1 MLLYSLQ
8 YSNGFPPQSASTRTL
23 TQPHSAFTRLQMGPF
38 SDPWTCHAFC
48 CLDTHYSS
56 PDFHGVCLHDLGCF
70 DTLFLTARHLLF
82 QCTSFKNFL
91 FCAITWSFIG
101 FTFSLPVFPYWPTRS
116 RKAGTCPILSTS
128 VCPMPVHNRQW
139 MEPRMEVCI
148 KSLIRSH
155 DFVSNPSQRIS
166 AVPIHFV
173 FEVLGGKLW
182 HSSLHPSIPWTP
194 VTEFLSVF
202 VPTYVTHISIHLIH
216 ISILPL
222 PHVQGGVISE
232 SLTTDR
238 LSAYHM
244 QGAPSVPQI

>member
-48 CLDTHYSS
+48 CLNTHYSS

-101 FTFSLPVFPYWPTRS
+101 LHSLCLCFPTGLRDLERQEPVQS
-116 RKAGTCPILSTS
+116 C
-128 VCPMPVHNRQW
+128 
-139 MEPRMEVCI
+139 
-148 KSLIRSH
+148 
-155 DFVSNPSQRIS
+155 
-166 AVPIHFV
+166 
-173 FEVLGGKLW
+173 
-182 HSSLHPSIPWTP
+182 
-194 VTEFLSVF
+194 
-202 VPTYVTHISIHLIH
+202 
-216 ISILPL
+216 LPL
-222 PHVQGGVISE
+222 YALCLYIIGSKWSQE
-232 SLTTDR
+232 WK
-238 LSAYHM
+238 SA
-244 QGAPSVPQI
+244 